1 MWGFALALLFG
12 GGRDEAGSL
21 VMGLL
26 VSAIHPWEGGR
37 RTFGG
42 MSNFNVGITRGGG
55 DARRG

>member
-1 MWGFALALLFG
+1 MWGFALALLLG

-26 VSAIHPWEGGR
+26 VNAIHPWEGGR

-42 MSNFNVGITRGGG
+42 MSMWG
-55 DARRG
+55 